1 MINQSHKLTGP
12 FLIDLKNKFREIA
25 GEDNKIDR
33 DEFQK
38 GLELSNE
45 LIVNRIFDIFD
56 KDKNNFIDS
65 DEFISGIELIING
78 NQEEKIR
85 FAFDIHD
92 FDASGDIDP
101 TELKVLIKNIL
112 LENNLDFDVFQI
124 DLIVDEIFQKA
135 DLDQSGTIDFNEFL
149 KLVDKYPD
157 LIQSL
162 AVNPIAWFNPNRK
175 EFKPDSKFSTQP
187 KPYKVQV
194 QDLSVLQWLLVPRL
208 IYFYNIILNRTK
220 NRNEVQIESL
230 QILPE
235 KNISFSFARPKGF
248 HFRSGDYI
256 YINCP
261 WISKLEWYPFNIVS
275 TENNKDVTLNLK
287 ASEAWPKKIYDK
299 TVTMVK
305 SKTFDKLS
313 IRIDGPYGSSSDKIL
328 ESKNTIIVAAGTG
341 VSKFASILQDISIR
355 SKNIKTDPSVKNL
368 YFIWL
373 SDNAFYIEWFKKL
386 LYELERDFELNYF
399 NFHIYFLDRAASQ
412 LPKNMLYVSKDIF
425 KSDFDINLLD
435 NVKNKSS
442 SGHPNWDLELERI
455 RTRFNDG
462 DISLFYSGPKNLQ
475 KDLKLSCNN
484 QGIKFIDDI

>member
-1 MINQSHKLTGP
+1 MVNQSHKLSGP
-12 FLIDLKNKFREIA
+12 FLIELKNKFREIA
-25 GEDNKIDR
+25 GEDNRIDR

-38 GLELSNE
+38 GLSLNNE
-45 LIVNRIFDIFD
+45 SIVNRIFDIFD
-56 KDKNNFIDS
+56 RDHNDYIDS
-65 DEFISGIELIING
+65 DEFLSGIESLING
-78 NQEEKIR
+78 EKEEKIR

-175 EFKPDSKFSTQP
+175 EFKSDNKFSTES
-187 KPYKVQV
+187 KSHKVQV

-355 SKNIKTDPSVKNL
+355 SKNKKTDPSVKNL

-386 LYELERDFELNYF
+386 LYELERDFELNF
-399 NFHIYFLDRAASQ
+399 FDFHIYFLDRAASQ

>member
-1 MINQSHKLTGP
+1 M
-12 FLIDLKNKFREIA
+12 
-25 GEDNKIDR
+25 
-33 DEFQK
+33 
-38 GLELSNE
+38 
-45 LIVNRIFDIFD
+45 
-56 KDKNNFIDS
+56 
-65 DEFISGIELIING
+65 
-78 NQEEKIR
+78 
-85 FAFDIHD
+85 
-92 FDASGDIDP
+92 
-101 TELKVLIKNIL
+101 
-112 LENNLDFDVFQI
+112 
-124 DLIVDEIFQKA
+124 
-135 DLDQSGTIDFNEFL
+135 
-149 KLVDKYPD
+149 
-157 LIQSL
+157 
-162 AVNPIAWFNPNRK
+162 
-175 EFKPDSKFSTQP
+175 
-187 KPYKVQV
+187 
-194 QDLSVLQWLLVPRL
+194 
-208 IYFYNIILNRTK
+208 
-220 NRNEVQIESL
+220 
-230 QILPE
+230 
-235 KNISFSFARPKGF
+235 
-248 HFRSGDYI
+248 
-256 YINCP
+256 
-261 WISKLEWYPFNIVS
+261 
-275 TENNKDVTLNLK
+275 K

-399 NFHIYFLDRAASQ
+399 DFHIYFLDRAASQ

-484 QGIKFIDDI
+484 HGIKFIDDI